1 MDKTGQARELL
12 LKAIDVLHLEEPNP
26 EVWFGLALIAEQ
38 YGEFDAARK
47 MYGRMEK
54 PKFDY
59 PGTSY
64 VVSQQ
69 HLDNLT
75 KTANASAKSVGR

>member
-1 MDKTGQARELL
+1 MKLL
-12 LKAIDVLHLEEPNP
+12 LRAIDVLHLEEPNP

-47 MYGRMEK
+47 MYGRVEK

-64 VVSQQ
+64 SIAQR
-69 HLDNLT
+69 HLDALT
-75 KTANASAKSVGR
+75 KTANVSAKRIGE